1 MSAPVVRSTPAMRAS
16 ATTASAVRRTL
27 MSKTTPSEVMTSV
40 VPPVTV
46 PAYDDVSAI
55 VRAVIT
61 VVGPVVT
68 GVNIGAWIGG
78 AATKEQANRRTYAQQ
93 DRSGHAP

>member
-1 MSAPVVRSTPAMRAS
+1 
-16 ATTASAVRRTL
+16 

-68 GVNIGAWIGG
+68 GVNIGARISG
-78 AATKEQANRRTYAQQ
+78 AATKKQSKCGTHAQQ
-93 DRSGHAP
+93 DRSHAGYVP